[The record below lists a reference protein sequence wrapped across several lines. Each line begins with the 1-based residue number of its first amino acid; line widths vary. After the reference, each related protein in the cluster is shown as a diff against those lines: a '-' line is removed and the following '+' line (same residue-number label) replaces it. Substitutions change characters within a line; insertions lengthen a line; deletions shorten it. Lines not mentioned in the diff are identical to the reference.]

1 MKINFTL
8 IICTYKRAKPLLD
21 LLNSV
26 NNQTFYPTEILI
38 IDGSKDYETKTILE
52 KNYFKNLNY
61 FLVESE
67 YRGLTRQRNFGISK
81 VNKNSEIVCFLDDD
95 TILEN
100 DFFENLLNT
109 YITYPNALGVGG
121 YITNE
126 VTWEKVSN
134 KFKIPI
140 NQFYFDGFVRQEP
153 LRFVIRK
160 KLGLDA
166 NVPPGFI
173 PEFSHGRSVGFLP
186 PSGKTYKVQQF
197 MGGVSSFKK
206 EVFTKISFSNY
217 FEGYGL
223 YEDADFTSRLSKIGN
238 LYVNT
243 NAKLAH
249 FHNHSG
255 RPNMYIYGKMIV
267 RNGWY
272 VWRSYNKSPKLF
284 IKLKWNTISIIL
296 IIIRFSNIF
305 TSKNKK
311 EAFNETFGRISGM
324 LSLLFNNPGIKNN
337 SK

>member
-26 NNQTFYPTEILI
+26 AKQTLYPTEILI
-38 IDGSKDYETKTILE
+38 IDGSQDDETKIILE
-52 KNYFKNLNY
+52 KNYFKNLSY
-61 FLVESE
+61 FLVDSE

-81 VNKNSEIVCFLDDD
+81 VCKNSEIVCFLDDD
-95 TILEN
+95 TILEH

-109 YITYPNALGVGG
+109 YSIYPDAIGVGG

-126 VTWEKVSN
+126 VFWKKVT
-134 KFKIPI
+134 KQFKIPT
-140 NQFYFDGFVRQEP
+140 NQFYFDGFVRKEP
-153 LRFVIRK
+153 SRFVIRK
-160 KLGLDA
+160 KLGLNA

-186 PSGKTYKVQQF
+186 PSGKIYPVQQF
-197 MGGVSSFKK
+197 MGGVSSFKI
-206 EVFTKISFSNY
+206 EAFTQISFSNY

-272 VWRSYNKSPKLF
+272 VWRSYNKNPKLSV
-284 IKLKWNTISIIL
+284 KLKWNAISIIL
-296 IIIRFSNIF
+296 IIIRFSSIF

-311 EAFNETFGRISGM
+311 VTFMETFGRISGM
-324 LSLLFNNPGIKNN
+324 YSLLFNNPRIKNS